1 MKVLGH
7 AFLFCASAVALA
19 AAPADWAPNLTTT
32 ATWNSN
38 ATNANRS
45 SDIIA
50 ALELRADATLTHRF
64 ALGRDDA
71 LFVGGQ
77 LAAEAWPRFSGLDAA
92 SLGPQLAWRHK
103 FGLGALAPTFAIELA
118 GDAVAARE
126 SARSGLAGSVTFAW
140 RQRLD
145 DATRI
150 AFTHERAR
158 HDAREFVFD
167 RTGSETALE
176 VARDLDERWSLALA
190 ARWREGDVLS
200 YATPPRPDL
209 VALARVR
216 VPNSTFDRPF
226 VAYSVDARTLT
237 GEVALT
243 RALDEAT
250 ALTFGYEW
258 RQTERGPLRYVNH
271 LVSVTLARQF

>member
-1 MKVLGH
+1 MKVLSH
-7 AFLFCASAVALA
+7 VFFLCASAVAFA
-19 AAPADWAPNLTTT
+19 AAPADWAPSLTTT

-38 ATNANRS
+38 ANNANRS
-45 SDIIA
+45 SDIIG

-64 ALGRDDA
+64 ALGSDDA
-71 LFVGGQ
+71 LFVAGQ
-77 LAAEAWPRFSGLDAA
+77 LAADAWPRFSGLDAA
-92 SLGPQLAWRHK
+92 SLGPRLAWRHK
-103 FGLGALAPTFAIELA
+103 FGLGALAPTFSIELA
-118 GDAVAARE
+118 GDAVAAHE
-126 SARSGLAGSVTFAW
+126 SARAGLAGSMTFAW

-145 DATRI
+145 DATRV
-150 AFTHERAR
+150 ALTHERAR
-158 HDAREFVFD
+158 HNARESVFA
-167 RTGSETALE
+167 RTGNETALE
-176 VARDLDERWSLALA
+176 IARDLDERWSLAFT

-209 VALARVR
+209 VSLARVR

-226 VAYSVDARTLT
+226 VAYSLDARTLT
-237 GEVALT
+237 GALAFT

-271 LVSVTLARQF
+271 LVSATLARQF